1 MNRLK
6 KYISISVMAVFCG
19 SAMYAQSGHTEQSTT
34 KSELTYK
41 EFLSK
46 MIANNLSYAAEKYN
60 INIAEAEVQAAKAF
74 PDPELSI
81 GWADNQQKRMQMGY
95 GFEAE
100 LSWDLELGGKRKAR
114 KNLANEQKVLAELEL
129 QEFFHALRA
138 ESTITF
144 LEAMQNKM
152 LYDIQKDS
160 YESMLQVAQSD
171 SIRYSLGQISK
182 VDAIQSKLEAKSMLN
197 DLQDADD
204 TWENS
209 LMEIRNII
217 SAKRVDSVYLPMGDF
232 SQFVRL
238 FALEDLIV
246 TAQNNRA
253 DYLVAQQ
260 NQVVARKQVAL
271 ARAERVIDLGLNI
284 GVENNSFVKNAVA
297 PTPGNTVVKAGISV
311 PLKFS
316 NRRESG
322 LKTALYEERQAAL
335 EYDMVELELEKE
347 ITQAYRNY
355 LTKQKQIQRFENG
368 MLEEAKQVFEGIKYS
383 YQRGASSLL
392 EVLDAQRTYN
402 ETQQAY
408 AETLFGYAE
417 SLVELEKAV
426 GIWDIDF

>member
-1 MNRLK
+1 MKSLK
-6 KYISISVMAVFCG
+6 IYISVSVIAVICG
-19 SAMYAQSGHTEQSTT
+19 NALYAQGGHTEPTVT
-34 KSELTYK
+34 KSSLTYK

-46 MIANNLSYAAEKYN
+46 MVENNLSYAAEKFN
-60 INIAEAEVQAAKAF
+60 INIAETEVQAAKAF
-74 PDPELSI
+74 PDPELSF
-81 GWADNQQKRMQMGY
+81 GWADNQQKRLQMGY

-100 LSWDLELGGKRKAR
+100 LSWELELGGKRKAR
-114 KNLANEQKVLAELEL
+114 KNLAYDQKVLAELEL
-129 QEFFHALRA
+129 QEFFHTLRA
-138 ESTITF
+138 ESTVAF

-160 YESMLQVAQSD
+160 YESMQQVAKSD

-197 DLQDADD
+197 DLLDADD

-209 LMEIRNII
+209 LMEIRSII
-217 SAKRVDSVYLPMGDF
+217 STRRNEVMYVPEGDF
-232 SQFVRL
+232 SQLVRL

-260 NQVVARKQVAL
+260 NKVVAGKQVAL
-271 ARAERVIDLGLNI
+271 ARAERVVDLGLNL

-316 NRRESG
+316 NRREAG
-322 LKTALYEERQAAL
+322 LKTALYEERQAEL
-335 EYDMVELELEKE
+335 EYERIELELEKE
-347 ITQAYRNY
+347 ITQALRNY
-355 LTKQKQIQRFENG
+355 LTKQKQIQRFEMG

-392 EVLDAQRTYN
+392 EVLEAQRTYN

-426 GIWDIDF
+426 GIWDIEF

>member
-1 MNRLK
+1 MNNLK
-6 KYISISVMAVFCG
+6 KYIGIGLVILCSG
-19 SAMYAQSGHTEQSTT
+19 STLYAQNGHTENSGN
-34 KSELTYK
+34 KNAITYK
-41 EFLSK
+41 EFLSR
-46 MIANNLSYAAEKYN
+46 MISNNLSYTAERFN
-60 INIAEAEVQAAKAF
+60 IDIAEAEVQAAKAF
-74 PDPELSI
+74 PDPELSF

-114 KNLANEQKVLAELEL
+114 KNLARDQKVLAELEL
-129 QEFFHALRA
+129 QEFFHTLRA
-138 ESTITF
+138 ESTVTF
-144 LEAMQNKM
+144 LEGMQNKM
-152 LYDIQKDS
+152 LFDIQRDS
-160 YESMLQVAQSD
+160 YLSMQQVAQSD

-182 VDAIQSKLEAKSMLN
+182 VDAIQSKLEAKSMWN

-209 LMEIRNII
+209 LVEIRNII
-217 SAKRVDSVYLPMGDF
+217 SVNRHDTIYVPEGSFDKFA
-232 SQFVRL
+232 RL
-238 FALEDLIV
+238 FDLDDLIV

-253 DYLVAQQ
+253 DYLVARQ
-260 NQVVARKQVAL
+260 NKVVAGRQVAL
-271 ARAERVIDLGLNI
+271 ARAERAIDLGLSV

-316 NRRESG
+316 NRKESG
-322 LKTALYEERQAAL
+322 LKTALYEEKQADL
-335 EYDMVELELEKE
+335 EYLSIELELEKE

-355 LTKQKQIQRFENG
+355 LTKQKQIYRFENG
-368 MLEEAKQVFEGIKYS
+368 MLQEAKEVFEGIKYS

-402 ETQQAY
+402 EIQQAY
-408 AETLFGYAE
+408 AETLFEYA
-417 SLVELEKAV
+417 SALVELEKAV

>member
-1 MNRLK
+1 M
-6 KYISISVMAVFCG
+6 VCG
-19 SAMYAQSGHTEQSTT
+19 GTLYAQEGHTEQATT
-34 KSELTYK
+34 KHSLTYK

-46 MIANNLSYAAEKYN
+46 MITNNLSYAAEKYN

-74 PDPELSI
+74 PDPELSF

-114 KNLANEQKVLAELEL
+114 KNLAQDQKVLAELEL
-129 QEFFHALRA
+129 QEFFHTLRA
-138 ESTITF
+138 ESTLTF

-160 YESMLQVAQSD
+160 YASMLQVAQSD

-204 TWENS
+204 AWENS

-217 SAKRVDSVYLPMGDF
+217 SARRVDSVFVPQGDF

-253 DYLVAQQ
+253 DFLVAQQ
-260 NQVVARKQVAL
+260 NKIVAGRQVAL

-316 NRRESG
+316 NRRDAG
-322 LKTALYEERQAAL
+322 LKTALYEERQAEL
-335 EYDMVELELEKE
+335 EYQMVELELEKE

-355 LTKQKQIQRFENG
+355 LTKQKQI
-368 MLEEAKQVFEGIKYS
+368 
-383 YQRGASSLL
+383 
-392 EVLDAQRTYN
+392 
-402 ETQQAY
+402 
-408 AETLFGYAE
+408 
-417 SLVELEKAV
+417 
-426 GIWDIDF
+426 

>member
-1 MNRLK
+1 
-6 KYISISVMAVFCG
+6 MAVFCG

-316 NRRESG
+316 NRREAG

>member
-1 MNRLK
+1 
-6 KYISISVMAVFCG
+6 MAVFCG

>member
-1 MNRLK
+1 MKSLK
-6 KYISISVMAVFCG
+6 IYISVSVIAMICG
-19 SAMYAQSGHTEQSTT
+19 NALYAQGGHTEPTVT
-34 KSELTYK
+34 KSSLTYK

-46 MIANNLSYAAEKYN
+46 MVENNLSYAAEKYN

-74 PDPELSI
+74 PDPELSF
-81 GWADNQQKRMQMGY
+81 GWADNQQKRLQMGY

-114 KNLANEQKVLAELEL
+114 KNLAHDQKVLAELEL
-129 QEFFHALRA
+129 QEFFHTLRA
-138 ESTITF
+138 ESTVAF

-160 YESMLQVAQSD
+160 YESMRQVAKSD

-209 LMEIRNII
+209 LMEIRHII
-217 SAKRVDSVYLPMGDF
+217 STRRNEVVYEPEGDF

-238 FALEDLIV
+238 FYLDDLIV

-260 NQVVARKQVAL
+260 NKVVAGRQVAL
-271 ARAERVIDLGLNI
+271 ARAERVVDLGLNM

-316 NRRESG
+316 NRREAG
-322 LKTALYEERQAAL
+322 LKTALYEERQAEL
-335 EYDMVELELEKE
+335 EYEMIELELEKE
-347 ITQAYRNY
+347 IAQAYRNY
-355 LTKQKQIQRFENG
+355 LTKQKQIQRFETG

-392 EVLDAQRTYN
+392 EVLEAQRTYN

>member
-1 MNRLK
+1 MNSVK
-6 KYISISVMAVFCG
+6 KYISVGIVSLLCSG
-19 SAMYAQSGHTEQSTT
+19 ILYAQEGHTEQLANKHSIA
-34 KSELTYK
+34 YK
-41 EFLSK
+41 AFLSK
-46 MIANNLSYAAEKYN
+46 MIENNLSYAAERYN
-60 INIAEAEVQAAKAF
+60 INIAEAEVQAAKVF
-74 PDPELSI
+74 PDPELSF
-81 GWADNQQKRMQMGY
+81 GWFDNQQKRMQMGY

-100 LSWDLELGGKRKAR
+100 ISWDLELGGKRKAR
-114 KNLANEQKVLAELEL
+114 KNLAHDQKVLAELEL
-129 QEFFHALRA
+129 QEFFHTLRA
-138 ESTITF
+138 ESTVTF

-160 YESMLQVAQSD
+160 YESMLQVAKSD

-204 TWENS
+204 AWENS
-209 LMEIRNII
+209 LIDVRNII
-217 SAKRVDSVYLPMGDF
+217 SARRTDSVFVPTGDF
-232 SQFVRL
+232 NQFVRL

-260 NQVVARKQVAL
+260 NKVVAGRQVAL
-271 ARAERVIDLGLNI
+271 ARAERAIDLGLNL
-284 GVENNSFVKNAVA
+284 GVENNSFVKNAIA

-316 NRRESG
+316 NRREAG
-322 LKTALYEERQAAL
+322 LKTALYEERQAEL
-335 EYDMVELELEKE
+335 EYDIVELELERE
-347 ITQAYRNY
+347 IEQAFRNY
-355 LTKQKQIQRFENG
+355 LTKQKQIQRFEKG
-368 MLEEAKQVFEGIKYS
+368 MLDEAKQVFEGIKYS

-392 EVLDAQRTYN
+392 EVLEAQRTYN

>member
-1 MNRLK
+1 MNNLK
-6 KYISISVMAVFCG
+6 KYIGIGLVILCSG
-19 SAMYAQSGHTEQSTT
+19 STLYAQNGHTENSGN
-34 KSELTYK
+34 KNAITYK
-41 EFLSK
+41 EFLSR
-46 MIANNLSYAAEKYN
+46 MISNNLSYTAERFN
-60 INIAEAEVQAAKAF
+60 IDIAEAEVQAAKAF
-74 PDPELSI
+74 PDPELSF

-114 KNLANEQKVLAELEL
+114 KNLARDQKVLAELEL
-129 QEFFHALRA
+129 QEFFHTLRA
-138 ESTITF
+138 ESTVTF
-144 LEAMQNKM
+144 LEGMQNKM
-152 LYDIQKDS
+152 LFDIQRDS
-160 YESMLQVAQSD
+160 YLSMQQVAQSD

-182 VDAIQSKLEAKSMLN
+182 VDAIQSKLEAKSMWN

-209 LMEIRNII
+209 LVEIRNII
-217 SAKRVDSVYLPMGDF
+217 SVNRHDTIYVPEGSFDKFA
-232 SQFVRL
+232 RL
-238 FALEDLIV
+238 FDLDDLIV

-253 DYLVAQQ
+253 DYLVARQ
-260 NQVVARKQVAL
+260 NKVVAGRQVAL
-271 ARAERVIDLGLNI
+271 ARAERAIDLGLSV

-316 NRRESG
+316 NRKEAG
-322 LKTALYEERQAAL
+322 LKTALYEEKQADL
-335 EYDMVELELEKE
+335 EYLSIELELEKE

-355 LTKQKQIQRFENG
+355 LTKQKQIYRFENG
-368 MLEEAKQVFEGIKYS
+368 MLQEAKEVFEGIKYS

-402 ETQQAY
+402 EIQQAY
-408 AETLFGYAE
+408 AETLFEYA
-417 SLVELEKAV
+417 SALVELEKAV

>member
-1 MNRLK
+1 M
-6 KYISISVMAVFCG
+6 SIVCG
-19 SAMYAQSGHTEQSTT
+19 GTMYAQNGHTEQATNKST
-34 KSELTYK
+34 LTYK

-46 MIANNLSYAAEKYN
+46 MVVNNLSYAAEKYN

-74 PDPELSI
+74 PDPELSF
-81 GWADNQQKRMQMGY
+81 GWTDNQQKRMQMGY

-114 KNLANEQKVLAELEL
+114 KNLAHDQKVLAELEL
-129 QEFFHALRA
+129 QEFFHTLRA
-138 ESTITF
+138 ESTVTF

-160 YESMLQVAQSD
+160 YESMRQVAQSD

-204 TWENS
+204 AWENS
-209 LMEIRNII
+209 LIEVRNII
-217 SAKRVDSVYLPMGDF
+217 SARRIDSIYLPVGDF
-232 SQFVRL
+232 NQFVRL

-253 DYLVAQQ
+253 DFLVAQQ
-260 NQVVARKQVAL
+260 NKVVAGRQVAL
-271 ARAERVIDLGLNI
+271 ARAERVIDLGLNL

-316 NRRESG
+316 NRRDAG
-322 LKTALYEERQAAL
+322 LKTALYEERQAEL

-368 MLEEAKQVFEGIKYS
+368 MLDEAKQVFEGIKYS

>member
-1 MNRLK
+1 MNILK
-6 KYISISVMAVFCG
+6 IYISVSVIAMICG
-19 SAMYAQSGHTEQSTT
+19 NALYAQEGHTELTAN
-34 KSELTYK
+34 KSSLTYK

-46 MIANNLSYAAEKYN
+46 MVENNLSYAAEKYN

-74 PDPELSI
+74 PDPELSV
-81 GWADNQQKRMQMGY
+81 GWADNQQKRLQMGY

-114 KNLANEQKVLAELEL
+114 KNLAYDQKILAELEL
-129 QEFFHALRA
+129 QAFFHTLRA

-152 LYDIQKDS
+152 LFDIQKDS
-160 YESMLQVAQSD
+160 YESMRQVAQSD

-204 TWENS
+204 AWENS
-209 LMEIRNII
+209 LVEIRNIV
-217 SAKRVDSVYLPMGDF
+217 SARRMDVVYLPVGNF

-238 FALEDLIV
+238 FSLDDLIV

-260 NQVVARKQVAL
+260 NKVVAGRQVAL
-271 ARAERVIDLGLNI
+271 ARADRVVDLGLNI

-316 NRRESG
+316 NRKEAG
-322 LKTALYEERQAAL
+322 LKTAVYEERQAEL
-335 EYDMVELELEKE
+335 EYEMIELELEKE

-355 LTKQKQIQRFENG
+355 LTKQKQIQRFEKG
-368 MLEEAKQVFEGIKYS
+368 MLEEAKQVFEGMKYS

-392 EVLDAQRTYN
+392 EVLEAQRTYN

-408 AETLFGYAE
+408 AETLFGYAQ

>member
-1 MNRLK
+1 
-6 KYISISVMAVFCG
+6 
-19 SAMYAQSGHTEQSTT
+19 
-34 KSELTYK
+34 
-41 EFLSK
+41 
-46 MIANNLSYAAEKYN
+46 
-60 INIAEAEVQAAKAF
+60 
-74 PDPELSI
+74 
-81 GWADNQQKRMQMGY
+81 
-95 GFEAE
+95 
-100 LSWDLELGGKRKAR
+100 
-114 KNLANEQKVLAELEL
+114 
-129 QEFFHALRA
+129 
-138 ESTITF
+138 
-144 LEAMQNKM
+144 MQNKM

-160 YESMLQVAQSD
+160 YESMLQVAKSD

-209 LMEIRNII
+209 LMEVRNII
-217 SAKRVDSVYLPMGDF
+217 SAYRVDTVYLPTGDF

-260 NQVVARKQVAL
+260 NKVVAGRQVAL
-271 ARAERVIDLGLNI
+271 ARAERVIDLGLNL

-297 PTPGNTVVKAGISV
+297 PTPGNTVVKAGVSI

-316 NRRESG
+316 NRREAG
-322 LKTALYEERQAAL
+322 LKTALYEERQAEL
-335 EYDMVELELEKE
+335 EYDIIELELEKE
-347 ITQAYRNY
+347 INQAYRNY

-402 ETQQAY
+402 ETQRAY

>member
-1 MNRLK
+1 MNIVK
-6 KYISISVMAVFCG
+6 KYISISVMSIVCG
-19 SAMYAQSGHTEQSTT
+19 GTMYAQNGHTEQATNKST
-34 KSELTYK
+34 LTYK

-46 MIANNLSYAAEKYN
+46 MVVNNLSYAAEKYN

-74 PDPELSI
+74 PDPELSF
-81 GWADNQQKRMQMGY
+81 GWTDNQQKRMQMGY

-114 KNLANEQKVLAELEL
+114 KNLAHDQKVLAELEL
-129 QEFFHALRA
+129 QEFFHTLRA
-138 ESTITF
+138 ESTVTF

-160 YESMLQVAQSD
+160 YESMRQVAQSD

-204 TWENS
+204 AWENS
-209 LMEIRNII
+209 LIEVRNII
-217 SAKRVDSVYLPMGDF
+217 SARRIDSIYLPVGDF
-232 SQFVRL
+232 NQFVRL

-253 DYLVAQQ
+253 DFLVAQQ
-260 NQVVARKQVAL
+260 NKVVAGRQVAL
-271 ARAERVIDLGLNI
+271 ARAERVIDLGLNL

-316 NRRESG
+316 NRRDAG
-322 LKTALYEERQAAL
+322 LKTALYEERQAEL

-368 MLEEAKQVFEGIKYS
+368 MLDEAKQVFEGIKYS

>member
-1 MNRLK
+1 MNIFK
-6 KYISISVMAVFCG
+6 KYISISVLSIVCG
-19 SAMYAQSGHTEQSTT
+19 SAGYAQNGHTEHSTE
-34 KSELTYK
+34 KSSLTYK

-114 KNLANEQKVLAELEL
+114 KNLANEQKILAELEL
-129 QEFFHALRA
+129 QEFFHTLRA

-160 YESMLQVAQSD
+160 YASMLQVAQSD

-209 LMEIRNII
+209 LMEVRNII
-217 SAKRVDSVYLPMGDF
+217 SAKRMDSIYLPVGDF
-232 SQFVRL
+232 NQFVRL

-253 DYLVAQQ
+253 DFLVAQQ
-260 NQVVARKQVAL
+260 NRVVAGRQVAL

-316 NRRESG
+316 NRREAG
-322 LKTALYEERQAAL
+322 LKTALYEERQADL
-335 EYDMVELELEKE
+335 EYNMVELELEKE

>member
-1 MNRLK
+1 MRVFK
-6 KYISISVMAVFCG
+6 KYIQVSLLLLFCSG
-19 SAMYAQSGHTEQSTT
+19 AAFAQLHTEEATN
-34 KSELTYK
+34 KNVLTYQ

-46 MIANNLSYAAEKYN
+46 MAANNLSYAAEKYN
-60 INIAEAEVQAAKAF
+60 IDIAEAEVQAAKMF
-74 PDPELSI
+74 PDPELSF
-81 GWADNQQKRMQMGY
+81 GWVDNQQKRMQMGY

-114 KNLANEQKVLAELEL
+114 KNLAKDQKVLAELEL
-129 QEFFHALRA
+129 QEFFQTLRA
-138 ESTITF
+138 ESTVAF
-144 LEAMQNKM
+144 LEALQNKM
-152 LYDIQKDS
+152 LFDIQKDS
-160 YESMLQVAQSD
+160 YESMLQVAKSD

-182 VDAIQSKLEAKSMLN
+182 VDAIQSKLEAKSMWN

-209 LMEIRNII
+209 LVEIRNII
-217 SAKRVDSVYLPMGDF
+217 SASRNDSVFIPNGDF
-232 SQFVRL
+232 NKFDRL
-238 FALEDLIV
+238 FSLNELIV

-253 DYLVAQQ
+253 DFLVARQ
-260 NQVVARKQVAL
+260 NKVVAGRQVSL
-271 ARAERVIDLGLNI
+271 ARAERVIDLGLNV

-297 PTPGNTVVKAGISV
+297 PTPGNTAVKAGISI

-316 NRRESG
+316 NRKDAG
-322 LKTALYEERQAAL
+322 LKTALYEERQADL
-335 EYDMVELELEKE
+335 EYSAIELELEKE

-355 LTKQKQIQRFENG
+355 LTKQKQIYRFENG
-368 MLEEAKQVFEGIKYS
+368 MLSESKEVFEGIKYS

-417 SLVELEKAV
+417 ALVELEKAV

>member
-1 MNRLK
+1 MNRFK
-6 KYISISVMAVFCG
+6 KYISISVLAMFCG
-19 SAMYAQSGHTEQSTT
+19 SAMYAQNGHTEQATT
-34 KSELTYK
+34 KSTLTYK
-41 EFLSK
+41 EFLSR
-46 MIANNLSYAAEKYN
+46 MIANNLGYAAEKYN

-114 KNLANEQKVLAELEL
+114 KNLANEQKILAELEL
-129 QEFFHALRA
+129 QEFFHTLRA
-138 ESTITF
+138 ESTIAF

-217 SAKRVDSVYLPMGDF
+217 SVKRVDSVYLPMGDF

-260 NQVVARKQVAL
+260 NSVVAGKQVAL

-316 NRRESG
+316 NRREAG